1 MRAKLEWEL
10 TQAALGSPSFLHE
23 GTDDGSLPTP
33 CADAT
38 PSAVNLEQ
46 EARAAEAALLEVPR
60 GKRPLS
66 LWDWVIWTKARPAM
80 PMTSYMPLFD
90 GVIYN
95 VPTRSHTD
103 EHLLTKIADGS
114 FDEQS
119 LSLAASHSPPSL
131 APIVGFP
138 PKDATETSHPSPSQS
153 YLPDW
158 RTHSA
163 PHHITTMPL
172 EKKHQPPIPPFT
184 HPPPPPSPIS
194 LRPSHQDT
202 SQLPPPPYPSMG
214 WWAFWSSFSPCHS
227 RRQAYLVDVW

>member
-1 MRAKLEWEL
+1 MTEL
-10 TQAALGSPSFLHE
+10 
-23 GTDDGSLPTP
+23 
-33 CADAT
+33 
-38 PSAVNLEQ
+38 
-46 EARAAEAALLEVPR
+46 
-60 GKRPLS
+60 
-66 LWDWVIWTKARPAM
+66 
-80 PMTSYMPLFD
+80 
-90 GVIYN
+90 IYN
-95 VPTRSHTD
+95 VPIRSHTD

-184 HPPPPPSPIS
+184 HPPQPPSPIS

-214 WWAFWSSFSPCHS
+214 GVGFLELLLAMPFTKPGLACGHLVTRETCTRCARRFSQRWSGWNACALARSSNIRCQVRVLMVIRDMAVAGKPGASCTS
-227 RRQAYLVDVW
+227 KLG